1 MLNGRP
7 TLQAWKKFAAFEVFG
22 DYAPMSGFRLVV
34 QVGARTESLD
44 AAIEQRARNNDPLDP
59 ELARWVMRA
68 GLGLARSGLVS
79 FAYATSEEAVCVI
92 RPEAVKGAGA
102 PISIQSQLLT
112 LFTARLSLLVGRELP
127 AVAKIY
133 EFPDV
138 AVIRKAMVRLVED
151 VEEATPLRS
160 SLWLGAQLRG
170 RGQPFHP
177 SMLETLEEQTS
188 LLQSNGI
195 DMDAL
200 PPWWW
205 RGVAAHVRRDGTI
218 EVFDDLPGGEA
229 FGDLI
234 PD

>member
-1 MLNGRP
+1 MHNGRP
-7 TLQAWKKFAAFEVFG
+7 TLQAWKSFSAFEVFG
-22 DYAPMSGFRLVV
+22 DYAPMTGFRLVV
-34 QVGARTESLD
+34 KVGAQKDALD
-44 AAIEQRARNNDPLDP
+44 FVIEHRARETDVLDP
-59 ELARWVMRA
+59 SLARWVVRA
-68 GLGLARSGLVS
+68 GLGLSRSGLIS
-79 FAYATSEEAVCVI
+79 FAYATAEEVVCVI
-92 RPEAVKGAGA
+92 RPDVVHGAGA
-102 PISIQSQLLT
+102 PISIQSRLLT
-112 LFTARLSLLVGRELP
+112 LFTARLSLLVGREFP
-127 AVAKIY
+127 AVASIY

-138 AVIRKAMVRLVED
+138 AVIRKAMARLLED
-151 VEEATPLRS
+151 VEESTPLRS
-160 SLWLGAQLRG
+160 GLWLGAQLRG

-205 RGVAAHVRRDGTI
+205 RGVAANVRPDGGI
-218 EVFDDLPGGEA
+218 EVFDELPAGEA